1 MIDLKLSF
9 INDKLSKE
17 QLQMAQKVAKAAA
30 AMGIDPSFAVSIAF
44 KEGSLDPK
52 TIDSPKGA
60 IGMMQVKP
68 STGAAYGYSEA
79 DLRDADKNL
88 EAGLKNLKESLAY
101 ANNKPMLAA
110 VYYHSGPDA
119 IKDQAAG
126 KPLGPNALEYIKAL
140 KGFNTFELFN
150 PDFKAPAESQDTQQA
165 ASAETPPETPPADAP
180 PPSSPPSLGN
190 AREVTPEQDFIRENS
205 LADLRRQQYGLVG
218 AGAGTAVALAPYAG
232 RTAAGTVGK
241 LVKAFNEAKA
251 PTPAAPTAPMG
262 GLPTGGAPT
271 PPPAPPSAPTG
282 APAGGLPNVQG
293 QPVMG
298 VADAGRMAQGQTGV
312 IPYNTAKALG
322 LTDIEA
328 GQALTNTK
336 QEGGAWDLAEK
347 RRESMNRVNSMSG
360 NRFVENPMYGGLLT
374 QAPSVGGGP
383 RESFVM
389 RPEVPASPDL
399 PSGQPAQLSAL
410 PKAAPI
416 STTPPPPPPISGLD
430 QVKNMFTDMMRYSG
444 KALRYV
450 APPLAGYSIA
460 RDVADIESQYDRAPI
475 NRDYTDMGL
484 SLASALATG
493 ASLTPAFPVAAPLS
507 IAIPTYRNIRRNVL
521 AQESDPELQKR
532 NRMEPTEEELAAA
545 SRPYIGYPRQTGQK
559 PFQPRLPPLGT
570 VPPSEIIGN

>member
-1 MIDLKLSF
+1 MAELQLKFPKPL
-9 INDKLSKE
+9 DKE
-17 QLQMAQKVAKAAA
+17 QLQQAEKVAKRAAVI
-30 AMGIDPSFAVSIAF
+30 GVDPALAIATAYQ
-44 KEGSLDPK
+44 ESRLRPNVG
-52 TIDSPKGA
+52 DSEAGA
-60 IGMMQVKP
+60 IGLMQVIIP
-68 STGAAYGYSEA
+68 TGKAYGYSEA
-79 DLRDADKNL
+79 DLRDPDKNL
-88 EAGLKNLKESLAY
+88 DAGLKNLKESLAY
-101 ANNKPMLAA
+101 ANNNPKLAA

-119 IKDQAAG
+119 IKEQAAG
-126 KPLGPNALEYIKAL
+126 KDLGPKAL
-140 KGFNTFELFN
+140 AYLRDLKSYGTFDLFN
-150 PDFKAPAESQDTQQA
+150 PNFQAPAEQEAPA
-165 ASAETPPETPPADAP
+165 ASSDAP
-180 PPSSPPSLGN
+180 PEAPPASPPSLGN

-218 AGAGTAVALAPYAG
+218 GLGGAAVAVAPYAG
-232 RTAAGTVGK
+232 RTVASTAGK
-241 LVKAFNEAKA
+241 LVKAFNDARQ
-251 PTPAAPTAPMG
+251 PTPAASTASMG
-262 GLPTGGAPT
+262 GLPTGSAPT
-271 PPPAPPSAPTG
+271 PPQTPIGAPTG

-347 RRESMNRVNSMSG
+347 RRESMNKVNSMSG
-360 NRFVENPMYGGLLT
+360 NKFVENPVYGGLLT

-389 RPEVPASPDL
+389 RPEVPANPDL

-430 QVKNMFTDMMRYSG
+430 QVKNMFTDMMKYSG

-450 APPLAGYSIA
+450 APPLALYSMG

-493 ASLTPAFPVAAPLS
+493 ATLTPAFPVAAPLS
-507 IAIPTYRNIRRNVL
+507 VGIPTYRNIRRNVL
-521 AQESDPELQKR
+521 AQESDPDLQKR
-532 NRMEPTEEELAAA
+532 NKMPPTPEEIEMAN
-545 SRPYIGYPRQTGQK
+545 RPFVGYPSIR
-559 PFQPRLPPLGT
+559 
-570 VPPSEIIGN
+570 

>member
-1 MIDLKLSF
+1 MADLKLSF
-9 INDKLSKE
+9 IRELNKE
-17 QLQMAQKVAKAAA
+17 QLQIAEKVARAAI

-52 TIDSPKGA
+52 TIDSPKKA
-60 IGMMQVKP
+60 IGMMQVVP
-68 STGAAYGYSEA
+68 DTGKAYGYSEK
-79 DLRDADKNL
+79 DLRDFDKNL
-88 EAGLKNLKESLAY
+88 DAGLKNIKEALAY
-101 ANNKPMLAA
+101 ANNNPKLAA
-110 VYYHSGPDA
+110 VYYHSGPDE
-119 IKDQAAG
+119 IKAQAAG
-126 KPLGPNALEYIKAL
+126 KDLGPNTLDYL
-140 KGFNTFELFN
+140 KKLKSFGTFEAFN
-150 PDFKAPAESQDTQQA
+150 PDFKAPAEQDAQQP
-165 ASAETPPETPPADAP
+165 AETPPETPSADAP

-205 LADLRRQQYGLVG
+205 LADLRRKQYGLVG
-218 AGAGTAVALAPYAG
+218 AGTGTAIALAPYAG
-232 RTAAGTVGK
+232 RTAAGTAGK

-251 PTPAAPTAPMG
+251 PAPAAPTAPMG

-271 PPPAPPSAPTG
+271 SPPAPPSAPTG
-282 APAGGLPNVQG
+282 SPAGGLPNPQL
-293 QPVMG
+293 QPPMG
-298 VADAGRMAQGQTGV
+298 PADAGRMAQGQTGV

-328 GQALTNTK
+328 AQALTNTK

-360 NRFVENPMYGGLLT
+360 NRFVENPVYGGLLT

-389 RPEVPASPDL
+389 RPEVPANPDL

-416 STTPPPPPPISGLD
+416 STTPPPPPPVSGLD

-450 APPLAGYSIA
+450 APPLALYSMG
-460 RDVADIESQYDRAPI
+460 RDVADIESQYDRAPV
-475 NRDYTDMGL
+475 NRDFTDMGL
-484 SLASALATG
+484 SAASILATG
-493 ASLTPAFPVAAPLS
+493 ASFTPAYPVAAPLS
-507 IAIPTYRNIRRNVL
+507 IGIPTFRNIRRNVL

-545 SRPYIGYPRQTGQK
+545 SRPYIGYPRQTGQV
-559 PFQPRLPPLGT
+559 PFQPRVPPLGT
-570 VPPSEIIGN
+570 VPPSVIIGN

>member
-1 MIDLKLSF
+1 MADLKLSF
-9 INDKLSKE
+9 IRELNKE
-17 QLQMAQKVAKAAA
+17 QLQIAEKVARAAI

-52 TIDSPKGA
+52 TIDSPKKA
-60 IGMMQVKP
+60 IGMMQVVP
-68 STGAAYGYSEA
+68 DTGKAYGYSEK
-79 DLRDADKNL
+79 DLRDFDKNL
-88 EAGLKNLKESLAY
+88 DAGLKNIKEALDY
-101 ANNKPMLAA
+101 ANYNPKLAA
-110 VYYHSGPDA
+110 IYYHSGPDE
-119 IKDQAAG
+119 IKAQAAG
-126 KPLGPNALEYIKAL
+126 KDLGPNTLDYL
-140 KGFNTFELFN
+140 KKLKSFGTFDAFN
-150 PDFKAPAESQDTQQA
+150 PDFKAPAEQNAQQA
-165 ASAETPPETPPADAP
+165 AETPPETPPADAP
-180 PPSSPPSLGN
+180 PPPSPPSLGN

-205 LADLRRQQYGLVG
+205 LADLKRQQYGLVG
-218 AGAGTAVALAPYAG
+218 AGSGTALALAPYAG
-232 RTAAGTVGK
+232 RTAAGTMGK
-241 LVKAFNEAKA
+241 LARAFNEAKQ
-251 PTPAAPTAPMG
+251 PPTAPMG

-271 PPPAPPSAPTG
+271 PPQTPTGSPMG

-347 RRESMNRVNSMSG
+347 RREAMTRIQGMGGSN
-360 NRFVENPMYGGLLT
+360 FVENPRFGGIMT

-389 RPEVPASPDL
+389 RPEVPANPDL
-399 PSGQPAQLSAL
+399 PSGQPAQLAPL
-410 PKAAPI
+410 PRAPI
-416 STTPPPPPPISGLD
+416 VSTVPPPPSGLD

-444 KALRYV
+444 KALRYA
-450 APPLAGYSIA
+450 APPLALYSMG
-460 RDVADIESQYDRAPI
+460 RDVADIESQYERAPV

-507 IAIPTYRNIRRNVL
+507 VGIPTYRNIRRNVL

-532 NRMEPTEEELAAA
+532 NRMPPTPEEIEMANK
-545 SRPYIGYPRQTGQK
+545 PFVGYPSIR
-559 PFQPRLPPLGT
+559 
-570 VPPSEIIGN
+570 

>member
-1 MIDLKLSF
+1 MADLKLSF
-9 INDKLSKE
+9 IRELNKE
-17 QLQMAQKVAKAAA
+17 QLQMAEKVARAAIA
-30 AMGIDPSFAVSIAF
+30 VGIDPSFAVSIAF

-68 STGAAYGYSEA
+68 STGKAYGYSEA

-101 ANNKPMLAA
+101 AKNKPMLAA
-110 VYYHSGPDA
+110 IYYHSGPDE
-119 IKDQAAG
+119 IKAQAEG
-126 KPLGPNALEYIKAL
+126 KPLGDNALNYVKKLTEF
-140 KGFNTFELFN
+140 GTFAAFN
-150 PDFKAPAESQDTQQA
+150 PDFKAPAEQDAQQEAPA
-165 ASAETPPETPPADAP
+165 ASSDAP
-180 PPSSPPSLGN
+180 PPDAPPPSPPSLGN

-205 LADLRRQQYGLVG
+205 LADLRRKQYGLVG
-218 AGAGTAVALAPYAG
+218 AGTGTALALAPYAG

-271 PPPAPPSAPTG
+271 PPSAPTSAPTG
-282 APAGGLPNVQG
+282 SPAGGLPNPQL
-293 QPVMG
+293 QPPMG
-298 VADAGRMAQGQTGV
+298 PADAGRMAQGQTGV

-328 GQALTNTK
+328 AQALTNTK

-360 NRFVENPMYGGLLT
+360 NRFVENPVYGGLLT
-374 QAPSVGGGP
+374 QAPSVGGGL

-389 RPEVPASPDL
+389 RPEVPANPDL

-430 QVKNMFTDMMRYSG
+430 QVKTMFTDMMKYTG

-450 APPLAGYSIA
+450 APPLALYSMG

-493 ASLTPAFPVAAPLS
+493 ATLTPAFPVAAPLS
-507 IAIPTYRNIRRNVL
+507 VGIPTYRNIRRNVL
-521 AQESDPELQKR
+521 AQESDPELQRR
-532 NRMEPTEEELAAA
+532 NKMEPTEEELAAA

-559 PFQPRLPPLGT
+559 PFQPRIPPLGT
-570 VPPSEIIGN
+570 YPPSEIIGN